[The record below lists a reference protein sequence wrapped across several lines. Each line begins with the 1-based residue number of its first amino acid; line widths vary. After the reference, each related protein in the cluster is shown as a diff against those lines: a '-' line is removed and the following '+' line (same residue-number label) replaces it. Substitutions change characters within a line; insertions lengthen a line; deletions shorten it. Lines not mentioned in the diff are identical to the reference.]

1 MTDWKSIAA
10 AMQVETNER
19 TVETLEALEKA
30 FKPMTARLAPEDDIA
45 VDYAS
50 ALTGEDAR

>member
-19 TVETLEALEKA
+19 AVATLEALEKA
-30 FKPMTARLAPEDDIA
+30 FKHMTARLAPDDDIA
-45 VDYAS
+45 VDYAA
-50 ALTGEDAR
+50 ALAGEDAR